1 MEKSKLLK
9 ISLLNSLGV
18 LVYVCLVALLMFN
31 AEKWI
36 GRVNGP
42 WGVAAMLLL
51 FVVSALVTS
60 LLVLGRPAMM
70 YFNNAKSEAVKLLM
84 YTVGW
89 LVIIAVVAFVFLMF
103 IRGDEDTW
111 LCQNGQWVK
120 HGQSSAPQ
128 PTTQCPR

>member
-9 ISLLNSLGV
+9 ISLFNALGV

-31 AEKWI
+31 AGGWV

-42 WGVAAMLLL
+42 WGVAAFLLL
-51 FVVSALVTS
+51 FVVSALVTG

-70 YFNNAKSEAVKLLM
+70 YFNNAKAEAVKLLM

-89 LVIIAVVAFVFLMF
+89 LVILAALVFVFLMF
-103 IRGDEDTW
+103 LRGDEDTW

-120 HGQSSAPQ
+120 HGQPSAPQ
-128 PTTQCPR
+128 PTTQCLR